1 MKRELQQREVVSMRH
16 ARSNGHPPRKIR
28 YAVVGLGYFA
38 QAAVL
43 PAFAHA
49 RGNSSLEA
57 IVSADPVKL
66 KKIGD
71 AYGLEHRVTYDQF
84 DEFLARGHVDA
95 VYLTVPNHL
104 HRNFTIRAAR
114 HGVHVLCEKPMAV
127 REEDAL
133 DMMERVERAGVQLM
147 IAYRLHFDP
156 ANLAAIEVVTSG
168 KIGDP
173 RMMNSS
179 LTMQVEEGNIRLDR
193 HRGGGAL
200 LDIGLYCIN
209 AARYLFRDEP
219 VEAFAF
225 SVNNGERRFHG
236 VAEGYG
242 GVLRFPKERL
252 ATFTVSFGA
261 ADSSWYDVIGT
272 TGDVC
277 VDNAFDW
284 AMETTV
290 ETTIEGRTRTR
301 TFARRDQA
309 AAELVYFS
317 NCILTGEPPE
327 PSGTEGLADL
337 RVIRALRRS
346 AQTGKAIPL
355 APFPRKE
362 RPTPKQ
368 RIRRP
373 AGRTPGLVHADS
385 PHPEE

>member
-1 MKRELQQREVVSMRH
+1 
-16 ARSNGHPPRKIR
+16 
-28 YAVVGLGYFA
+28 
-38 QAAVL
+38 
-43 PAFAHA
+43 
-49 RGNSSLEA
+49 
-57 IVSADPVKL
+57 
-66 KKIGD
+66 
-71 AYGLEHRVTYDQF
+71 
-84 DEFLARGHVDA
+84 
-95 VYLTVPNHL
+95 
-104 HRNFTIRAAR
+104 
-114 HGVHVLCEKPMAV
+114 MAV

-385 PHPEE
+385 PHPEK